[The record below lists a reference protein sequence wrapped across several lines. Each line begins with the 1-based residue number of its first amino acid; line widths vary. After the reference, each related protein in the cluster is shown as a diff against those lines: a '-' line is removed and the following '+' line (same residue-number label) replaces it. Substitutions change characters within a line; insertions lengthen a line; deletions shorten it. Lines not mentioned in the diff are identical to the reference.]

1 MHKFPFFPQQSKAD
15 CGPTC
20 LRIIAKYYG
29 RDIPL
34 QTLLDASDFTGK
46 DVSMHDLNK
55 AAISIGFQTHAIK
68 ATLEELEQKASLPLI
83 AWWRQ
88 THFVVVYKITKK
100 KVYIADPG
108 PGLTTYTR
116 KEFVERWTAITESDS
131 HYGFALL
138 LAPHTH
144 S

>member
-1 MHKFPFFPQQSKAD
+1 MNKFPFFPQQSKTD
-15 CGPTC
+15 CGPAC

-34 QTLLDASDFTGK
+34 QTLMDATSFTGE
-46 DVSMHDLNK
+46 DVSMHDLNQ
-55 AAISIGFQTHAIK
+55 AAISIGFKTHAVK
-68 ATLEELEQKASLPLI
+68 TTLEELEQKASLPLI

-116 KEFVERWTAITESDS
+116 KEFVERWTAITKSDAN
-131 HYGFALL
+131 YGFALL
-138 LAPHTH
+138 LEPHTH